1 MKTIAAA
8 GLVVSAL
15 ASLCMSAASAEPP
28 AHPNL
33 TTIHGLYQ
41 ACLDQYLSLYCT
53 GYVAGVGDSMH
64 GSTAVLETEHGIH
77 LNTDW
82 CAPGSTNNAQLVEA
96 FKKWHDQHPESW
108 QKLAVV
114 GVTAALQATWPCQAP
129 QASPDNPPRD
139 TNP

>member
-8 GLVVSAL
+8 GIVVGAL
-15 ASLCMSAASAEPP
+15 ASLCLGAAPTDAPS
-28 AHPNL
+28 HPNL

-64 GSTAVLETEHGIH
+64 ASTAALETKPDIH

-82 CAPGSTNNAQLVEA
+82 CAPASTNNAQLVQA
-96 FKKWHDQHPESW
+96 FKSWHDQNPESW
-108 QKLAVV
+108 QKAAVA
-114 GVTAALQATWPCQAP
+114 GVTAALQATWPCP
-129 QASPDNPPRD
+129 SDNR
-139 TNP
+139 